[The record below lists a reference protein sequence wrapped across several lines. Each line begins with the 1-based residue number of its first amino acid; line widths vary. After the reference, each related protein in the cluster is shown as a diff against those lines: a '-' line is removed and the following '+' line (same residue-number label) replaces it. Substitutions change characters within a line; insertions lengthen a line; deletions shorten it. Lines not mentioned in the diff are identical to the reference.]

1 VCRYGCAMA
10 CFAPCP
16 CSNIQQSHNT
26 YSAHTYSSH
35 TTNTVLTQHIHN
47 SHNTYATHHSH
58 YLFFSPAA
66 PVPEEKQQHRH
77 RKRERGELG
86 GEGETETVRDKS
98 SVQERGDGEER
109 KSQDVD
115 RMWPRLI
122 LTCDVTH
129 SCFVAGHYTHTLPK
143 CNTKLFST

>member
-1 VCRYGCAMA
+1 MDAQWLVLLRALA
-10 CFAPCP
+10 
-16 CSNIQQSHNT
+16 Q
-26 YSAHTYSSH
+26 TYSSH
-35 TTNTVLTQHIHN
+35 TTHTVLTHTAVIQQTQC
-47 SHNTYATHHSH
+47 SHNTYTTHTTLMQPITLITSS
-58 YLFFSPAA
+58 FSPAA